1 MGGKDTPRRRSPT
14 SSDERIP
21 TGLTAPAGADV
32 VPLWEILAASLLA
45 VTAMAA
51 LLWHAYPGIRTRVRA
66 VGDFE
71 DPLEEPGAQAR
82 S

>member
-1 MGGKDTPRRRSPT
+1 
-14 SSDERIP
+14 
-21 TGLTAPAGADV
+21 
-32 VPLWEILAASLLA
+32 VPLWEILVASLLA

-51 LLWHAYPGIRTRVRA
+51 WLWRAYPGIRTGVRA

-71 DPLEEPGAQAR
+71 DPLEAPGAERR